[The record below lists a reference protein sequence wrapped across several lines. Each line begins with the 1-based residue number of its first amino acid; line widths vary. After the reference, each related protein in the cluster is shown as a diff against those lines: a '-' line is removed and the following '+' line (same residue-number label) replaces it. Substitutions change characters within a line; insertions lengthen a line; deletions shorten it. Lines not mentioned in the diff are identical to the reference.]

1 MLLTGLIRLV
11 QRPELSKTEQN
22 VSVSSFTGVFNE
34 KRKTQDKLVE
44 DAHYLD
50 FVIWDKAAEFVC
62 DRFDKG
68 DLIYIESATPRQR
81 KWVDGEGKKHSKIVF
96 RVNSFQRV
104 SRPQRGE
111 TEPTTQQE

>member
-1 MLLTGLIRLV
+1 MLLTGLVRLV
-11 QRPELSKTEQN
+11 ARPVLEKTEQN

-34 KRKTQDKLVE
+34 KRKTQDKVVE
-44 DAHYLD
+44 DAHFLD

-81 KWVDGEGKKHSKIVF
+81 RWTDGEGKKHSKIVF
-96 RVNSFQRV
+96 RINSFVRV
-104 SRPQRGE
+104 SRPQKNEIVE
-111 TEPTTQQE
+111 TQ